1 MGLDPFVWQMP
12 RPAGSSLEEAKARAQ
27 AKANENA
34 WKIMADGELDGSLYG
49 HVLLTHKPVGVYG
62 VGDTYGGLYYVDKV
76 THIFAQ
82 SGYRQSFRLLRN
94 ATGQNTE
101 PESSDALAGVR

>member
-1 MGLDPFVWQMP
+1 MP